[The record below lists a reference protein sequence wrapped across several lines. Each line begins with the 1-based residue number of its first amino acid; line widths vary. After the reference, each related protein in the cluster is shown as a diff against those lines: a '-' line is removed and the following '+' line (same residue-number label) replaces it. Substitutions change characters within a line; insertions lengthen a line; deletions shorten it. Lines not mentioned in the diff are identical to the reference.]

1 MDNKISFIAGWLLT
15 TATTVTAMGLFR
27 AALIG
32 LVGGF
37 FGLFGKELYYHTR
50 KKVLEHT
57 PTVKTWL
64 ASKLEWVKIKLEW
77 LKKSLF

>member
-37 FGLFGKELYYHTR
+37 FGLFGKELYYQTR
-50 KKVLEHT
+50 KKVIENA
-57 PTVKTWL
+57 PKAKEWV
-64 ASKLEWVKIKLEW
+64 ASKVELVKVKIEW